1 MRALLFYLLRTYNGV
16 TIYPND
22 VHAPPPLPKCGGV
35 TVLAYK
41 LLYENRYAMTFG
53 GRNTLKNTWSMYLL
67 LDMDNHQNK
76 HIVGIHC
83 IYHTTSPSIVLT
95 HSNQSRL

>member
-53 GRNTLKNTWSMYLL
+53 GRNTLKKYMEYVFTPGHGQSSEQAHHGYPLYLPYYL
-67 LDMDNHQNK
+67 PE
-76 HIVGIHC
+76 HC
-83 IYHTTSPSIVLT
+83 PLP
-95 HSNQSRL
+95 